1 MNATVLS
8 DELRAILDLAR
19 WAPSGDNTQPWRFEI
34 LDQRRF
40 AIHGHDTR
48 DWCVYDLDGSAS
60 QIALGALMETI
71 AIAAS
76 TRGLRVEFAR
86 RTDSPETNPV
96 IDVHLLP
103 DEGLAPDALAEVIAR
118 RVTQRRPFATRP
130 LTAEQKKALEGS
142 VGDGYTV
149 LWLESAAER
158 WRMAKLLFH
167 SAHIRLT
174 IPEAYEVHR
183 GIIEWDA
190 SASVDRIP
198 DRAVGLDPMGIAL
211 MRWGMKSWRRV
222 DFLNRWL
229 AGTWL
234 PRLQLDLLA
243 GYRCAAHALIV
254 SRAPLDDIDA
264 YLDAGRAVQRF
275 WLTATAEELQFQPE
289 MTPLIFARYA
299 REHVPFSGVQ
309 PALREAEAI
318 QEALVTFYA
327 SDALEAGAFHCRV
340 GSGPYPTA
348 RSTRLS
354 VEQLCTLSKA
364 SVPTGS

>member
-1 MNATVLS
+1 MNASVLS
-8 DELRAILDLAR
+8 DELQAILDLAR

-34 LDQRRF
+34 LDPRRF

-76 TRGLRVEFAR
+76 TRGLGAVFER
-86 RTDSPETNPV
+86 RPNCPEANPV
-96 IDVHLLP
+96 IDVHLGP
-103 DEGLAPDALAEVIAR
+103 EEGLAPDALAEVITR

-130 LTAEQKKALEGS
+130 LTAEQKGTLEGS
-142 VGDGYTV
+142 VGEGYKV

-158 WRMAKLLFH
+158 WRMAKLLFR

-198 DRAVGLDPMGIAL
+198 DRAVGLDPVGIAL

-234 PRLQLDLLA
+234 PRLQLDLLP

-254 SRAPLDDIDA
+254 SRSALDGIDA
-264 YLDAGRAVQRF
+264 YLDAGRAIQRF
-275 WLTATAEELQFQPE
+275 WLAATAEGLQFQPE
-289 MTPLIFARYA
+289 MTPLIFARYD
-299 REHVPFSGVQ
+299 REGRRFSAVDA
-309 PALREAEAI
+309 ALREARGVRTGMSTLFPA
-318 QEALVTFYA
+318 QEV
-327 SDALEAGAFHCRV
+327 EAGAFLCRV
-340 GSGPYPTA
+340 GEGSVPTA
-348 RSTRLS
+348 RSTRLPL
-354 VEQLCTLSKA
+354 EGLLR
-364 SVPTGS
+364 

>member
-1 MNATVLS
+1 MNGYVLS

-19 WAPSGDNTQPWRFEI
+19 WAPSGDNTQPWRFEP
-34 LDQRRF
+34 LDPLRF

-76 TRGLRVEFAR
+76 TRGFGAVFER
-86 RTDSPETNPV
+86 RPNCLETNPV
-96 IDVHLLP
+96 IDVHLVP
-103 DEGLAPDALAEVIAR
+103 DEGLAPDGLAEVITR

-130 LTAEQKKALEGS
+130 LTVGQKRALEDS
-142 VGDGYTV
+142 VGDGYKV
-149 LWLESAAER
+149 LWLESAGER
-158 WRMAKLLFH
+158 WSMAKLLFR

-183 GIIEWDA
+183 SIIEWDA

-198 DRAVGLDPMGIAL
+198 DRAVGLDPVGIAL

-222 DFLNRWL
+222 DFLNRWF

-234 PRLQLDLLA
+234 PRLQLDLLP

-254 SRAPLDDIDA
+254 SRVALDGIDA

-275 WLTATAEELQFQPE
+275 WLAATAEGLQFQPE
-289 MTPLIFARYA
+289 MTPLIFARYD
-299 REHVPFSGVQ
+299 REGRRFSTVDA
-309 PALREAEAI
+309 ALREAHSVHVGMNTLFPAK
-318 QEALVTFYA
+318 AV
-327 SDALEAGAFHCRV
+327 EAGAFLCRV
-340 GSGPYPTA
+340 GEGGRPGA
-348 RSTRLS
+348 RSTRLP
-354 VEQLCTLSKA
+354 LDKLLR
-364 SVPTGS
+364 